1 MSLRLSQKVIRSHA
15 VHATGHHTMALESFV
30 AKKTAIFRRMSLGK
44 RGRLILIMA
53 FQAEFFRLLFSLDV
67 MKTVMDF
74 IMGKGR
80 GGFFRCIEK
89 KNKDSRK
96 NEDKQAIAE
105 KQFTTLLMFH

>member
-1 MSLRLSQKVIRSHA
+1 MFLRLSQKVIRSHA
-15 VHATGHHTMALESFV
+15 VLATGHHNMALESFV
-30 AKKTAIFRRMSLGK
+30 TKETAIFRGMPLGK
-44 RGRLILIMA
+44 RRLFILIMA
-53 FQAEFFRLLFSLDV
+53 FQAELFRFLFPLDV

-89 KNKDSRK
+89 KNKDSRENK
-96 NEDKQAIAE
+96 DKQAIAE